1 MTAIT
6 FTIIVKSLNWKT
18 NSRIPGMCSLIFA
31 KIEGSGIDCST
42 KAQCWGILWW
52 TSSTQDVVRSLSIL
66 QSGVRAC
73 LYRDL
78 PLINSMCGH
87 SYSRIVGGEQV
98 LRLEKHCLPLG
109 IILGHDPSDGSG
121 DICWASW
128 GQTGKW
134 NKDCLPRQ
142 ERGPVG

>member
-98 LRLEKHCLPLG
+98 LRLEKHLSLLVLSLAMTPVMVLG
-109 IILGHDPSDGSG
+109 TSAEQAEDKLANETRI
-121 DICWASW
+121 AS
-128 GQTGKW
+128 
-134 NKDCLPRQ
+134 RQ